1 MQQGGLSIESQM
13 EGLRERVSKSKVL
26 PKKQTPEDRSL
37 RQNIK
42 TYIDKV
48 NQTNNPVQA
57 VLYAGMLTKSKDD
70 KTPVSNL
77 DENIKEHRKGIVGFF
92 RNALGKGKYDPRDWA
107 WCAAFV
113 DATLSKIGAD
123 RLGNK
128 DKYSRVRAR
137 DYINYGEA
145 VDLDNIREGDIIVL
159 DFNKDGRGDHV
170 GFYPGRASEGM
181 FKPKGTIP
189 MLGGNQSARDME
201 IIMTPEGR
209 YEGGQIGIKNYKTTD
224 VLGIRRITRDSKPWE
239 GIKDENPLFY
249 YENSLNPSYGFDEGG
264 LSTDAEG
271 RRRRR
276 PSQAYLE
283 RSKESSKQIVEN
295 VAGMLPGVGTA
306 MTVEEIQEELQKE
319 DPNYRKVALLGGAEL
334 IGLIPGLGTA
344 AKAGLRK
351 VADRVGAS
359 KIVEALDTPIPKPQ
373 SEIIAG
379 EQGLTPAERV
389 SRKRSSKDSPLGR
402 RYPLQTARDMRL
414 AGKTNDEIEAATGLE
429 YDDKAGI
436 FRFEIDDTT
445 ATFKPDYNS
454 KGYNVNGVFTVKL
467 SDLLGHPEL
476 YKRYPKLKDYEVKI
490 KQTKDIKE
498 ASAFFSAS
506 TNTITIGE
514 DTLIKAI
521 NQGNEKE
528 LKQTVL
534 HEIQH
539 AVQYLENFSKDLIEG
554 GAGSNLESIRVLGNA
569 PSLVKQRDR
578 LKKIVEEFDNLPD
591 HLVNGA
597 VKKLDTKKAEELL
610 DQIGFQYAVISANAR
625 NLYYKNMGEAEAR
638 VVENALVGD
647 KSYSVL
653 KRREEQIQGGYYE
666 PFNVRID
673 ELLVANQLKDMAP
686 FKAGKESIK
695 QNVTPS
701 KAVNQILQDY
711 GSDPNRARELAMEGL
726 GLGRRLKLRS
736 KNKGGPIMNRQ
747 MEMAFMQ
754 EGGLKDDGMKVD
766 PVSGNQIPP
775 GSMAKEVRDDIP
787 AQLSEGE
794 YVVPADVVQYYG
806 VKHFENL
813 RNKAKSG
820 LAKME
825 KDGRIGGEPVPMG
838 GPKAMAMGGP
848 LTGEEMQ
855 EIQMMAQ
862 GGMIDPYQQ
871 QQAMYQQPKGM
882 SSGGVP
888 REFVTRSGPGFGR
901 PIYTGEFSF
910 EKPGAGAFQPS
921 QEKTTVILYGPQGD
935 SIVLT
940 MPDDQN
946 RYNDLISRGYT
957 TTPPKPVQQPT
968 YSGGGG
974 DGGGMTAPPKDP
986 WYKEVDFNNVSGY
999 VDDILRP
1006 QQTPGIF
1013 GFTTPMISLISGVDK
1028 LGNVSKAF
1036 SSIELAKAAGKIG
1049 EDEYKKLRNKV
1060 DGYARDNNLNP
1071 KIVDTIASGTM
1082 RTSNINR
1089 LADDNDDGTTTKNE
1103 LEDWMSQNTSTTTET
1118 EPTPTGDTSGDPRG
1132 DPDKDKPRPPSAG
1145 FGDEPPGAPGF
1156 PSQSTGG
1163 GGGGGGS
1170 SGGGESEPP
1179 GFPTNIGSGPFNKGG
1194 LMQRKR

>member
-351 VADRVGAS
+351 VADRIGAR
-359 KIVEALDTPIPKPQ
+359 KIVEALDAPIPKPQ

-490 KQTKDIKE
+490 KRTKDIKE

-855 EIQMMAQ
+855 EIQKMAQ
-862 GGMIDPYQQ
+862 GGMVQMADPYQQ
-871 QQAMYQQPKGM
+871 QKAMYQQPKGM
-882 SSGGVP
+882 SNGGIT
-888 REFVTRSGPGFGR
+888 EQFVTQTGPGQPNR

-946 RYNDLISRGYT
+946 RYNDLILRGYT

-1118 EPTPTGDTSGDPRG
+1118 EPTPTGDT
-1132 DPDKDKPRPPSAG
+1132 
-1145 FGDEPPGAPGF
+1145 
-1156 PSQSTGG
+1156 
-1163 GGGGGGS
+1163 
-1170 SGGGESEPP
+1170 
-1179 GFPTNIGSGPFNKGG
+1179 
-1194 LMQRKR
+1194 

>member
-1 MQQGGLSIESQM
+1 MAEPIESQM
-13 EGLRERVSKSKVL
+13 EGL
-26 PKKQTPEDRSL
+26 
-37 RQNIK
+37 
-42 TYIDKV
+42 
-48 NQTNNPVQA
+48 
-57 VLYAGMLTKSKDD
+57 
-70 KTPVSNL
+70 
-77 DENIKEHRKGIVGFF
+77 
-92 RNALGKGKYDPRDWA
+92 
-107 WCAAFV
+107 
-113 DATLSKIGAD
+113 
-123 RLGNK
+123 
-128 DKYSRVRAR
+128 
-137 DYINYGEA
+137 
-145 VDLDNIREGDIIVL
+145 
-159 DFNKDGRGDHV
+159 
-170 GFYPGRASEGM
+170 
-181 FKPKGTIP
+181 
-189 MLGGNQSARDME
+189 
-201 IIMTPEGR
+201 
-209 YEGGQIGIKNYKTTD
+209 
-224 VLGIRRITRDSKPWE
+224 
-239 GIKDENPLFY
+239 
-249 YENSLNPSYGFDEGG
+249 
-264 LSTDAEG
+264 DAEG

-351 VADRVGAS
+351 VADRVGAR
-359 KIVEALDTPIPKPQ
+359 KIVEALDAPIPKPQ

-389 SRKRSSKDSPLGR
+389 SRRRSPKDSPLGR

-445 ATFKPDYNS
+445 ATFKPDFNS

-476 YKRYPKLKDYEVKI
+476 YKRYPKLTDYEVKV
-490 KQTKDIKE
+490 KRTKDIKE
-498 ASAFFSAS
+498 ASAFFSPS

-539 AVQYLENFSKDLIEG
+539 AVQYLENFSKDIIEG
-554 GAGSNLESIRVLGNA
+554 GVGSNLESIRVLGNA

-591 HLVNGA
+591 HLVNG
-597 VKKLDTKKAEELL
+597 VPKKLDTKKAEELL
-610 DQIGFQYAVISANAR
+610 DQIGFQYAIISANAR

-647 KSYSVL
+647 KSYPVL

-666 PFNVRID
+666 PFNARID

-711 GSDPNRARELAMEGL
+711 GSDPNRAKELAMEGL

-766 PVSGNQIPP
+766 PVSGNEIPP

-855 EIQMMAQ
+855 EIQKMAQ
-862 GGMIDPYQQ
+862 GGMVDPYQQ
-871 QQAMYQQPKGM
+871 QQAMYQQPQGM
-882 SSGGVP
+882 SNGGIT
-888 REFVTRSGPGFGR
+888 EQFVTQTGPGQPNR

-910 EKPGAGAFQPS
+910 EKPGAGAFQPPTGEV
-921 QEKTTVILYGPQGD
+921 QQKPTTLYGPNGEVITLMLPQ
-935 SIVLT
+935 
-940 MPDDQN
+940 DQE
-946 RYNDLISRGYT
+946 RYNQLISQGYKT
-957 TTPPKPVQQPT
+957 TAPKPVQQST
-968 YSGGGG
+968 DR
-974 DGGGMTAPPKDP
+974 DGGGSFAVDPPDP
-986 WYKEVDFNNVSGY
+986 NAWMEKYDYTSAENLTQQTLEALDPSTGIGGFFERILGGGAIGLFAKGSNAAQVAANIRVLNARGYTDEAEQIQEKLDKYVKNNNLEPFKGIITGVRLE
-999 VDDILRP
+999 DDIEK
-1006 QQTPGIF
+1006 QYGNTIF
-1013 GFTTPMISLISGVDK
+1013 
-1028 LGNVSKAF
+1028 SK
-1036 SSIELAKAAGKIG
+1036 
-1049 EDEYKKLRNKV
+1049 DRKV
-1060 DGYARDNNLNP
+1060 
-1071 KIVDTIASGTM
+1071 
-1082 RTSNINR
+1082 
-1089 LADDNDDGTTTKNE
+1089 
-1103 LEDWMSQNTSTTTET
+1103 TSTKT
-1118 EPTPTGDTSGDPRG
+1118 TPTGDTSGDPRRGPTEDTSG
-1132 DPDKDKPRPPSAG
+1132 DPRGEPNRGDRPRPPSTTPDSPSTSTG
-1145 FGDEPPGAPGF
+1145 GDSGSP
-1156 PSQSTGG
+1156 TGG
-1163 GGGGGGS
+1163 GGGGSYGGREDTSGFGGS
-1170 SGGGESEPP
+1170 TGVPGGR
-1179 GFPTNIGSGPFNKGG
+1179 NKGG
-1194 LMQRKR
+1194 LMRRKKNK